1 MAFDPPFASL
11 TLGIPEDVP
20 AWLGKFRLWLDYKVR
35 LYETDANGHMSQLT
49 YFGWQETGLAEYWA
63 RLGYEHYYASQAD
76 VSMFMGEQYC
86 RFISELNFAERVRLG
101 VRCARLGRASVT
113 FEHVFV
119 RQDGSVAAA
128 GVNSQVLV
136 EVATRKTQA
145 LSDELRA
152 AILRQEGAASGG
164 GAP

>member
-1 MAFDPPFASL
+1 MALEPPFASV
-11 TLGIPEDVP
+11 TLDIPADVP
-20 AWLGKFRLWLDYKVR
+20 AWLARFHLWLDYKVR

-63 RLGYEHYYASQAD
+63 NLGYEHYYASQAE

-86 RFISELNFAERVRLG
+86 RFISELNYAERVRLG
-101 VRCARLGRASVT
+101 VRCARLGRSSVS

-119 RQDGSVAAA
+119 KADGRVAAA

-136 EVATRKTQA
+136 EVATRQTVPI
-145 LSDELRA
+145 SDELRA
-152 AILRQEGAASGG
+152 AILRHEGASLT
-164 GAP
+164 